1 MNTIRF
7 RKLLWLAPMAL
18 MIVAW
23 RPATKLLGQA
33 AKSAAPAGG
42 SYNVVKEILDHKDT
56 LNWKPT
62 ENGIPGDVC
71 TILQACNGGVK
82 VIALPRST
90 EGGQPVGRGVFLTQ
104 DAKKAD
110 VLVLER
116 QTPVDTYFFL
126 LTAQGT
132 LAKAAYAQVNSR
144 SWLPVG
150 MALAGPVFDKDKVVW
165 HNWASKLGTAAAADK
180 KPDS

>member
-1 MNTIRF
+1 MTTIRF
-7 RKLLWLAPMAL
+7 HKLLWLAPVAL
-18 MIVAW
+18 IVIAW
-23 RPATKLLGQA
+23 QPAAKLLAQA
-33 AKSAAPAGG
+33 AKSAGPAGG

-56 LNWKPT
+56 LNWKPA
-62 ENGIPGDVC
+62 ENGIPADVC

-126 LTAQGT
+126 LTSQGT
-132 LAKAAYAQVNSR
+132 LAKAAYAQVSSR